1 MKVALIAA
9 GLALLSLAS
18 PSAYASWAEN
28 ANKQYPVYTGTAQ
41 ALARANARNHYAY
54 SPRRVRHHRSV
65 YYRR

>member
-1 MKVALIAA
+1 MKAA
-9 GLALLSLAS
+9 VFATGLALLTLAG
-18 PSAYASWAEN
+18 PAYASWAEN
-28 ANKQYPVYTGTAQ
+28 ANMRYPVYTGTDQ